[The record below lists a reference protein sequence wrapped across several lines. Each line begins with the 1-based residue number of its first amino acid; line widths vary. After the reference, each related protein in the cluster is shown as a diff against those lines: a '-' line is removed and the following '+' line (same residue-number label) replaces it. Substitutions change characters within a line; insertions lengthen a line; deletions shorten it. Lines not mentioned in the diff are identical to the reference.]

1 MKRVLPALSL
11 KDQHDKPVAI
21 PADTRWLL
29 FSTEKP
35 VSDMVASVLSTE
47 PAGAMARMHLV
58 YVVDLSAMPGMVK
71 RMFALPKLRKLPF
84 AVGLV
89 QKPEITAHLPR
100 KPGEVTLITLEQ
112 GRVQAIGYLSTEA
125 ALLRSLGIAAS

>member
-1 MKRVLPALSL
+1 MPA
-11 KDQHDKPVAI
+11 
-21 PADTRWLL
+21 
-29 FSTEKP
+29 
-35 VSDMVASVLSTE
+35 MVT
-47 PAGAMARMHLV
+47 
-58 YVVDLSAMPGMVK
+58 

-112 GRVQAIGYLSTEA
+112 GRVQAIEYLPTEA
-125 ALLRSLGIAAS
+125 ALLHSLGIAAS